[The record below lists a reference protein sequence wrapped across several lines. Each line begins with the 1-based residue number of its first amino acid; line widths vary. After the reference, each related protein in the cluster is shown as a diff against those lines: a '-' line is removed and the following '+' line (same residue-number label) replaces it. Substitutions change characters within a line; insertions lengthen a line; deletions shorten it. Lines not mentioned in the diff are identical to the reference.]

1 MKVFFTSA
9 QSFCRLANRSLR
21 AVISLRSFKMASS
34 LLLKFFVVDEF
45 GGDMVQIWS
54 CWSMLLGLE
63 HFPTEEGDAEGEE
76 TENFD
81 PAL

>member
-1 MKVFFTSA
+1 
-9 QSFCRLANRSLR
+9 
-21 AVISLRSFKMASS
+21 MASS

-63 HFPTEEGDAEGEE
+63 HFPTEEGDAEGDE